1 MTYDNGRI
9 SDPRGKQG
17 YSINRLK
24 QLGYGTGIMPSA
36 HTRRQAWKAKQLSGE
51 NREDC
56 YELKEGGYFHKSHFS
71 KCQHFMKINK
81 WNLLK

>member
-36 HTRRQAWKAKQLSGE
+36 HTRRQAWKAKHNFQE
-51 NREDC
+51 KIEEIATN
-56 YELKEGGYFHKSHFS
+56 S
-71 KCQHFMKINK
+71 KKGAIFTNHTFQSANILWKLINETR
-81 WNLLK
+81 